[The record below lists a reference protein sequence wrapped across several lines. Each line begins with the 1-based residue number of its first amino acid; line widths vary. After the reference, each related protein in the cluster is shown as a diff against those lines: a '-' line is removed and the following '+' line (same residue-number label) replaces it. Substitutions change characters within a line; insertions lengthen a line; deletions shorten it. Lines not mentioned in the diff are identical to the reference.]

1 MLYPR
6 NSHERVNKL
15 VVKRLTIKGGLS
27 SLASTMAGFWQRGA
41 AWLMVALGLVIA
53 GCASTGGGLSKESP
67 PDTKAAVVSERAQA
81 RWNALIK
88 GDLDKA
94 YSYMSEASQQQYP
107 LRVYKDKT
115 KPGMWK
121 AVKIDSVDCNAEIC
135 KLKLTL
141 TYDHRL
147 IKGVQT
153 PLTESWIIENGTAW
167 YVYQP
172 QG

>member
-1 MLYPR
+1 
-6 NSHERVNKL
+6 
-15 VVKRLTIKGGLS
+15 
-27 SLASTMAGFWQRGA
+27 
-41 AWLMVALGLVIA
+41 
-53 GCASTGGGLSKESP
+53 
-67 PDTKAAVVSERAQA
+67 
-81 RWNALIK
+81 
-88 GDLDKA
+88 
-94 YSYMSEASQQQYP
+94 MSEASQQQYP

-135 KLKLTL
+135 KLQLTL

-172 QG
+172 KG